1 METKI
6 NNSFTI
12 YNEDCLK
19 VLDQLP
25 ENSIDAIITDP
36 PYEIGF
42 MNKGWDST
50 GIAFQVET
58 WKKALRVLKA
68 GGHLLAFNHS
78 RQFHRLAVAIEDA
91 GFEIRDTIM
100 WLYGSGFPKSLN
112 IAKAIDKANGYEG
125 KIIGQAK
132 GSGSTGV
139 NSVGNQQFVA
149 KNENEDG
156 TYNIRELSETA
167 KQWEGW
173 GTALKP
179 AYEPIVLAR
188 KPIAENSI
196 AENVLKHGVGGIN
209 IDECRVGFG
218 NEKDSRVGT
227 NASNGTDKG
236 FWKKDGLEEV
246 SMYKSNGR
254 FPANVIHDNS
264 EEVVNL
270 FPEEAGGGSYST
282 GSIRK
287 AAPENLYEL
296 GFAKKDFQQYA
307 PDNYGDSG
315 SAARFFYSAK
325 ANILDRDEG
334 LDVAGIEEE
343 RSSPYGYNKGLNNVG
358 EGMFKDRN
366 SQKRNIHPTVK
377 PTDLMAYL
385 VRLISPK
392 GATILDMFMGSG
404 STGKAVA
411 LENARNNSNYK
422 FIGIELNKEYADI
435 AIARISY
442 AIKTLEEGYEE
453 TVIEGKKQ
461 LVKPISLFDE

>member
-156 TYNIRELSETA
+156 TYNVRELSETA

-209 IDECRVGFG
+209 IDGCRVGSETISTH
-218 NEKDSRVGT
+218 NAPTGT
-227 NASNGTDKG
+227 FAGGEAGRGSDT
-236 FWKKDGLEEV
+236 ETYT
-246 SMYKSNGR
+246 SHTGR

-270 FPEEAGGGSYST
+270 FPEEAGGGSGGYDFT
-282 GSIRK
+282 KTNQGN
-287 AAPENLYEL
+287 AANIITNIKSGYHHN
-296 GFAKKDFQQYA
+296 
-307 PDNYGDSG
+307 DNG

-422 FIGIELNKEYADI
+422 FIGIELGKEYADI

>member
-156 TYNIRELSETA
+156 TYNVRELSETA

-209 IDECRVGFG
+209 IDD
-218 NEKDSRVGT
+218 NRVGT
-227 NASNGTDKG
+227 TTEIHSNGKRSMYGGNSLYESKTHN
-236 FWKKDGLEEV
+236 EV
-246 SMYKSNGR
+246 SEVKDYGR

-270 FPEEAGGGSYST
+270 FPAEAGGGSYST

-411 LENARNNSNYK
+411 LENARNNANYK
-422 FIGIELNKEYADI
+422 FIGIELSKEYADI
-435 AIARISY
+435 AIARILY

>member
-112 IAKAIDKANGYEG
+112 IGLAIDKKNGVKGKSLGISPNARPNSKQEDNLYEAGTVG
-125 KIIGQAK
+125 KNFEIYKA
-132 GSGSTGV
+132 T
-139 NSVGNQQFVA
+139 
-149 KNENEDG
+149 NEW
-156 TYNIRELSETA
+156 S
-167 KQWEGW
+167 GW

-188 KPIAENSI
+188 KP
-196 AENVLKHGVGGIN
+196 LKGTVVDNIETYGVGGIN

-254 FPANVIHDNS
+254 FPANIIHDNS

-270 FPEEAGGGSYST
+270 FPEE
-282 GSIRK
+282 
-287 AAPENLYEL
+287 
-296 GFAKKDFQQYA
+296 
-307 PDNYGDSG
+307 DNG

-325 ANILDRDEG
+325 ANSLDRDEG
-334 LDVAGIEEE
+334 LDVAGIEKE

-422 FIGIELNKEYADI
+422 FIGIELGKEYADI